1 MKVTT
6 RVSRS
11 SPSTV
16 DGRGARSAAR
26 PAAPGDAVNAARHA
40 TRLFVTVLIVSGFGA
55 VGLAIAGPAAIT
67 ASTSALGAGS
77 GVALTSHHVPVLSP
91 GAPVT
96 PEPVPAPSVSAE
108 LSPAP
113 SVSGEPSPEPSPSVE
128 PGAPSPTPAVEIPP
142 GDQAPIDEGP
152 QQRPA
157 TPPNVT
163 VTQIPWTSIL
173 LAAGTLLLVAVAAVV
188 LYWRARRSPVA
199 EQDVFIAPD
208 KPVGEDTAPTALTP
222 RGSAQTLAA
231 MVATGEAMIEGGYP
245 VDRVQDALREIA
257 RVNGEDAAEVVVFPT
272 AVLVSLRTG
281 RTVETET
288 VSVGRAPLLLFQ
300 LEALDTAVQEARK
313 GGLAPKELLKRMRE
327 IRFLPPPFNFAQ
339 RFLASVMISIGLA
352 MLLEASWVGVILAGV
367 LGSFV
372 GALMLLGSRIESRYQ
387 ALLVVAAAFVV
398 ALVVFLFARTSIDPG
413 ILPALVAPLVILLPG
428 GLLTTGVI
436 ELSTGEIMAG
446 AARLAAGAMR
456 LVLLAFGIVAA
467 AALVGVPSIQL
478 DSAAQ
483 PLGPLAPWIGVAAFG
498 VGLAGVTSVLD
509 GDATGISTLTT
520 TLATMVAITLG
531 LLVGLGLSSLL
542 TRMFAGR
549 AKATVPKP
557 GE

>member
-1 MKVTT
+1 M
-6 RVSRS
+6 
-11 SPSTV
+11 
-16 DGRGARSAAR
+16 
-26 PAAPGDAVNAARHA
+26 
-40 TRLFVTVLIVSGFGA
+40 
-55 VGLAIAGPAAIT
+55 
-67 ASTSALGAGS
+67 
-77 GVALTSHHVPVLSP
+77 
-91 GAPVT
+91 
-96 PEPVPAPSVSAE
+96 
-108 LSPAP
+108 
-113 SVSGEPSPEPSPSVE
+113 
-128 PGAPSPTPAVEIPP
+128 
-142 GDQAPIDEGP
+142 
-152 QQRPA
+152 
-157 TPPNVT
+157 
-163 VTQIPWTSIL
+163 TQIPWTSIL